1 MASPDK
7 ITILLA
13 DEDALRRDGLAA
25 VLRGTPD
32 FEVVAQCPD
41 GETALNQ
48 IRKLRPDVAV
58 VDLNLPK
65 LHGIELVRRV
75 RGEVLETR
83 IVILSG
89 STDDDIIREVVRA
102 GGDAYLL
109 KNGPARHLIDAI
121 SYVRDGGQYFSP
133 QLRRDGLDRH
143 LLEEEPRFATAR
155 PSRGRERD
163 TERDIDPADGDLEQH
178 GGGDEYEKERPAA
191 SRAAA
196 EGRAAERPRR
206 PSTGATRR
214 GSQSQRLRERLRED
228 SRKDNLAER
237 DYEILD
243 MMAEGIRP
251 ILDRLDEIENRVGE
265 METGEAPVPGN
276 VRGWLNNQIADT
288 LQDSRPPGRDLALGR
303 TLNDLEARLPQLI
316 EEAVTSRFH
325 NMANKLQQEI
335 EETHVRTLETFVKN
349 IQVKLVQR
357 VSALETD
364 MSKQAEAMNQLREY
378 SQRTEDNLSRLISG
392 VDKLA
397 QELPKR
403 LVAPEAVSLP
413 AVDPK
418 PGRRKSSRGFSPKV
432 FWIAVAAAGVIAV
445 AFFQGPKLFHGGKSA
460 ASASAANVSAPSGSA
475 ADAAAP
481 AKLTAPPAGAD
492 TKTKLQAAE
501 EYTERKDYSMAED
514 IYKQVLK
521 AEPNNV
527 DAMKALASVLYRE
540 DKIEESAAILDK
552 LPKTN

>member
-1 MASPDK
+1 MAASDK

-25 VLRGTPD
+25 VLHGTPH
-32 FEVVAQCPD
+32 FEVIAQCPD
-41 GETALNQ
+41 GEAALSR
-48 IRKLRPDVAV
+48 IRELRPDVAV

-75 RGEVLETR
+75 RSEVLDTK

-133 QLRRDGLDRH
+133 HLRRDGLDRH
-143 LLEEEPRFATAR
+143 LLEEKP
-155 PSRGRERD
+155 
-163 TERDIDPADGDLEQH
+163 
-178 GGGDEYEKERPAA
+178 RPATDG
-191 SRAAA
+191 SSQYDEGPGPYEDQRAAA
-196 EGRAAERPRR
+196 PRPAGDSRPPERSGRSSAGSIRR
-206 PSTGATRR
+206 SGAP
-214 GSQSQRLRERLRED
+214 QRLRERLRED
-228 SRKDNLAER
+228 SPTENLAER

-251 ILDRLDEIENRVGE
+251 ILDRLDEIETRVVE

-288 LQDSRPPGRDLALGR
+288 LQDSRSPGRDLALGR

-316 EEAVTSRFH
+316 EDAVTSRFH
-325 NMANKLQQEI
+325 NMAGKLRQEI
-335 EETHVRTLETFVKN
+335 EETHLRTLETFVKN

-364 MSKQAEAMNQLREY
+364 MSKQAEAMSQLREY

-403 LVAPEAVSLP
+403 LAAATDAQQPP
-413 AVDPK
+413 AAERQLA
-418 PGRRKSSRGFSPKV
+418 RRKTSRAFSPKV
-432 FWIAVAAAGVIAV
+432 FWIAVAAILIVVVAV
-445 AFFQGPKLFHGGKSA
+445 FQVPKLFNAGKSTASDA
-460 ASASAANVSAPSGSA
+460 AVAVSVPSGSP
-475 ADAAAP
+475 ADTSAP
-481 AKLTAPPAGAD
+481 AKLVAPAAGAD
-492 TKTKLQAAE
+492 TKTKLQAAG